1 MVNKIID
8 GKLIASQVRNTLAE
22 KIKNFG
28 ITPVLKVIIVGQNDA
43 SKIYVR
49 NKQNAAREVGIDCE
63 ILVLSDD
70 ITKDELIT
78 KIEELNNDEAVDG
91 VIVQLPLPRHI
102 NSLDIIAK
110 INPLKDVDG
119 FNPYNQGLL
128 AADVDGAF
136 VPATPKAVLRLL
148 ESLDVNLEG
157 KNVVIVGRSNIVGK
171 PLSMLLLNRDCTVSV
186 THSKTKNLAQLTK
199 LADIIVAACG
209 VPKLIKSDWVK
220 EDAIIIDVG
229 INRADGK
236 LCGDVDYLD
245 VLEKVSHITPVP
257 GGVGPMTVAMLLE
270 NTFLAA
276 CNNKG

>member
-128 AADVDGAF
+128 AADVEGAF